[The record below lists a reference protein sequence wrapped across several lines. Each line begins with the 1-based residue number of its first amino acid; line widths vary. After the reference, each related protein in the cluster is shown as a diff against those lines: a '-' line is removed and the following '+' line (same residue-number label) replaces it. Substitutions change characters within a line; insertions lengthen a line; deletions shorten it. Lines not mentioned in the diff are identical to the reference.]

1 MGTVV
6 RLYLGWRL
14 LRVIRPLLVVA
25 LVALVAAALLAVRAG
40 HVAARHSAAGALQ
53 GGAAAIGHGL
63 PRAFEHAFE
72 TSSR

>member
-1 MGTVV
+1 MGAVV
-6 RLYLGWRL
+6 RLYFGWRL
-14 LRVIRPLLVVA
+14 LRLIRPLMVA
-25 LVALVAAALLAVRAG
+25 ALVAAALLAVRAD
-40 HVAARHSAAGALQ
+40 HMAARHSAAGALQ

>member
-14 LRVIRPLLVVA
+14 LRVIRPLVV
-25 LVALVAAALLAVRAG
+25 VALVAAALLVVRAG
-40 HVAARHSAAGALQ
+40 HVGPTHSAAGALR

>member
-14 LRVIRPLLVVA
+14 LRLARPLLAAA
-25 LVALVAAALLAVRAG
+25 LVGAALLAVRAG
-40 HVAARHSAAGALQ
+40 HVTARHSAPGALQ
-53 GGAAAIGHGL
+53 GAAAAIGHGL

-72 TSSR
+72 ISSR

>member
-1 MGTVV
+1 MGAVV
-6 RLYLGWRL
+6 RLYVGWRL
-14 LRVIRPLLVVA
+14 FRLMRPLLVTA
-25 LVALVAAALLAVRAG
+25 LVTAALLAVRTG

-63 PRAFEHAFE
+63 PRAFEHAFK

>member
-6 RLYLGWRL
+6 RLYLGWRF
-14 LRVIRPLLVVA
+14 LRLMRPLLA
-25 LVALVAAALLAVRAG
+25 AALVAAALVAVRAG

-53 GGAAAIGHGL
+53 GGAAAGL
-63 PRAFEHAFE
+63 PRAFEHAFK

>member
-1 MGTVV
+1 MGIVV

-14 LRVIRPLLVVA
+14 LRLMRPLLA
-25 LVALVAAALLAVRAG
+25 AALVAAALLAIRAG
-40 HVAARHSAAGALQ
+40 HVAAKHSAAGALQ
-53 GGAAAIGHGL
+53 GGAAAVRHGL

>member
-14 LRVIRPLLVVA
+14 IRLIRPLLAAA
-25 LVALVAAALLAVRAG
+25 LVATALLAVRAG
-40 HVAARHSAAGALQ
+40 HVPARHSAGGALQ

-63 PRAFEHAFE
+63 PRAFEHAFQS
-72 TSSR
+72 SSR

>member
-40 HVAARHSAAGALQ
+40 HEAARHSAAGAVQ

>member
-6 RLYLGWRL
+6 RLYLGWRI
-14 LRVIRPLLVVA
+14 LRLIRPLLVM
-25 LVALVAAALLAVRAG
+25 ALVAAALLVVRAG
-40 HVAARHSAAGALQ
+40 HMADKHSAASAVQ

>member
-6 RLYLGWRL
+6 RLYVGWRL
-14 LRVIRPLLVVA
+14 LRVIRPLLA
-25 LVALVAAALLAVRAG
+25 VALVAAALLVVRVG

>member
-6 RLYLGWRL
+6 RLYLGWRFVRL
-14 LRVIRPLLVVA
+14 MRPLSA
-25 LVALVAAALLAVRAG
+25 AALVAAALLAVRAG

-63 PRAFEHAFE
+63 PRAFEHAFK

>member
-14 LRVIRPLLVVA
+14 LRLIRPLLVA
-25 LVALVAAALLAVRAG
+25 ALVAAALLAVRAG
-40 HVAARHSAAGALQ
+40 HVTAKAVGTWHAPGR
-53 GGAAAIGHGL
+53 AAAIGHGL

>member
-6 RLYLGWRL
+6 RLYLGRRL
-14 LRVIRPLLVVA
+14 LRLIRPLLVA
-25 LVALVAAALLAVRAG
+25 ALVAAALLAVRAG

-53 GGAAAIGHGL
+53 GGASAIGHGL

>member
-6 RLYLGWRL
+6 RLYVGWRF
-14 LRVIRPLLVVA
+14 LRLMRPLLG
-25 LVALVAAALLAVRAG
+25 VALVAAALLAVRAG
-40 HVAARHSAAGALQ
+40 HVAARHSAGGALQ

-63 PRAFEHAFE
+63 PRAFEHAFQ

>member
-25 LVALVAAALLAVRAG
+25 LVAAALLVVRAG
-40 HVAARHSAAGALQ
+40 HVGARHSAAGALQ

>member
-14 LRVIRPLLVVA
+14 LRLMRPLLA
-25 LVALVAAALLAVRAG
+25 AALVAAALLAAHAG
-40 HVAARHSAAGALQ
+40 HVTARHSAPGALQ

-63 PRAFEHAFE
+63 PRAFERAFE

>member
-14 LRVIRPLLVVA
+14 LRLIRPLLI
-25 LVALVAAALLAVRAG
+25 VALVAAALLVVRAG
-40 HVAARHSAAGALQ
+40 HTAARHSAGGALQ